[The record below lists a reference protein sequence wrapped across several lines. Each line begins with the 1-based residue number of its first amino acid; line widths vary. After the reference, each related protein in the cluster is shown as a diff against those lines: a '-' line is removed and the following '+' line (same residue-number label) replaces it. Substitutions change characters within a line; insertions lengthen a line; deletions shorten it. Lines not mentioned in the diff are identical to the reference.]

1 MSWMKEGKVS
11 QADWNALTDLRK
23 RLREEAEE
31 KRLAASKRKH
41 REVMQAWGARRED
54 ICSEGAY
61 RKRQKV
67 RVAAMTALTAGE
79 GAEEGDEEGREA
91 ATPPA
96 TKQGKKVPAAGGS
109 EKEKATATEAEP
121 EPAELVLLDPKA
133 AKAEARARAAE
144 AAEQEEEPLTCFNDL
159 LDGAGQ
165 SLFEEATED
174 AFHISVVTMQSLED
188 GDNAAFNA
196 LHPRKRRELLDQ
208 AEMHF
213 CASGEEKQGSHQ
225 GGEG

>member
-1 MSWMKEGKVS
+1 
-11 QADWNALTDLRK
+11 
-23 RLREEAEE
+23 
-31 KRLAASKRKH
+31 
-41 REVMQAWGARRED
+41 
-54 ICSEGAY
+54 
-61 RKRQKV
+61 
-67 RVAAMTALTAGE
+67 MTALTAGDS
-79 GAEEGDEEGREA
+79 AEEGDEEGREA

-96 TKQGKKVPAAGGS
+96 TKQDKKVPAAGGS

-121 EPAELVLLDPKA
+121 ELAELVLLDPKA

-144 AAEQEEEPLTCFNDL
+144 AAEQEEEPLTCFNEL

-165 SLFEEATED
+165 TLFEEATED
-174 AFHISVVTMQSLED
+174 TFYISLVTLQSLED

-213 CASGEEKQGSHQ
+213 VPAAKKSRAATRAEKANIRSLNRQQSRP
-225 GGEG
+225 